1 MKSKRKHDL
10 QTNELAD
17 WIGRVILRLKPHGRI
32 LGWGALVVLLAV
44 FVFFVLPKIG
54 GGYGA
59 EAVSAAVFNRAQ
71 RSFEAEPLREFLR
84 TYSDSPQ
91 VPTARL
97 MLADRVLRESASGV
111 AAGEGADR
119 QAKRE
124 KQLAEARDLYAK
136 VAESDGVGRP
146 MARVGLAL
154 VLLEEGRL
162 DEGWAALEEVRK
174 EWPQSVAAVKA
185 KAHLEAL
192 AGYEP
197 IAFSEEPLEKP
208 EKPKEPGEGGGA
220 AKPGEPKAPET
231 GPPASAAGPP
241 AARSRNAD
249 EADGPAEPKPGR
261 TPEPKAEK

>member
-1 MKSKRKHDL
+1 MKSKRKHEL

-17 WIGRVILRLKPHGRI
+17 WIGGVILRLKPHGRI
-32 LGWGALVVLLAV
+32 LGWGALVVLLAA
-44 FVFFVLPKIG
+44 FVFFVLPKIQRG
-54 GGYGA
+54 SGA

-91 VPTARL
+91 APTARL
-97 MLADRVLRESASGV
+97 MLADRVLRESAGGV
-111 AAGEGADR
+111 AAGEGADP

-124 KQLAEARDLYAK
+124 KQLAEARDLYTK
-136 VAESDGVGRP
+136 VAETDDVRRP

-162 DEGWAALEEVRK
+162 DEGRAALEEVRK
-174 EWPQSVAAVKA
+174 AWPQSVAAAKA

-197 IAFSEEPLEKP
+197 IAFSDEPLEKP

-231 GPPASAAGPP
+231 GPPA
-241 AARSRNAD
+241 
-249 EADGPAEPKPGR
+249 EPKPGR

>member
-32 LGWGALVVLLAV
+32 VGWGALVVLVAA
-44 FVFFVLPKIG
+44 FVFFVLPKIQRG
-54 GGYGA
+54 SGA
-59 EAVSAAVFNRAQ
+59 EAVSAAAFNRAQ

-84 TYSDSPQ
+84 TYPDSPQ
-91 VPTARL
+91 TPTARL
-97 MLADRVLRESASGV
+97 MLADRVLRESAAGGV
-111 AAGEGADR
+111 GGESADP

-124 KQLAEARDLYAK
+124 KQLAEARDHYTK
-136 VAESDGVGRP
+136 VAETDDVRRP

-162 DEGWAALEEVRK
+162 DEGRAALEDVRK
-174 EWPQSVAAVKA
+174 EWPQSVAAAKA

-197 IAFSEEPLEKP
+197 MAFSDEPLEKS
-208 EKPKEPGEGGGA
+208 EKPKEPGESGGS
-220 AKPGEPKAPET
+220 AKRGEPKATGT
-231 GPPASAAGPP
+231 GPS
-241 AARSRNAD
+241 
-249 EADGPAEPKPGR
+249 AEPKSGQ
-261 TPEPKAEK
+261 TPEPKDEK

>member
-1 MKSKRKHDL
+1 MKSKRKHEL

-17 WIGRVILRLKPHGRI
+17 WIGRVILRLKPHARI
-32 LGWGALVVLLAV
+32 LGWGALVVLLAA

-59 EAVSAAVFNRAQ
+59 EAVSAAVFDRAQ

-84 TYSDSPQ
+84 TYPDSPQ
-91 VPTARL
+91 APTARL
-97 MLADRVLRESASGV
+97 MLADRVLRESAAGV

-136 VAESDGVGRP
+136 VAETDDVRRS

-162 DEGWAALEEVRK
+162 DEGRAALEEVRK
-174 EWPQSVAAVKA
+174 AWPQSVAAAKA
-185 KAHLEAL
+185 KVHLEAL

-197 IAFSEEPLEKP
+197 IAFSDEPLEKS

-220 AKPGEPKAPET
+220 PKPGEPKAPET
-231 GPPASAAGPP
+231 GPPAERKTG
-241 AARSRNAD
+241 
-249 EADGPAEPKPGR
+249 E

>member
-17 WIGRVILRLKPHGRI
+17 WIGRVILRLKPHARI

-44 FVFFVLPKIG
+44 FVFFVLPKIE

-71 RSFEAEPLREFLR
+71 GSFEAEPLREFLR
-84 TYSDSPQ
+84 TYPDSPQ
-91 VPTARL
+91 APTARL
-97 MLADRVLRESASGV
+97 MLADRVLRESAAGG

-124 KQLAEARDLYAK
+124 RQLAEARDLYTK
-136 VAESDGVGRP
+136 VAETDELRRP

-162 DEGWAALEEVRK
+162 DEGRAALEEVRK
-174 EWPQSVAAVKA
+174 EWPQSVAAAKA

-197 IAFSEEPLEKP
+197 IAFSDEPLEKP

-220 AKPGEPKAPET
+220 AKPGEPKVPET
-231 GPPASAAGPP
+231 GP
-241 AARSRNAD
+241 
-249 EADGPAEPKPGR
+249 PAEPKPGR

>member
-1 MKSKRKHDL
+1 MKSRRKHEL

-17 WIGRVILRLKPHGRI
+17 WIGRVILRLKPHARI

-44 FVFFVLPKIG
+44 FVFFVLPIIK

-91 VPTARL
+91 APTARL
-97 MLADRVLRESASGV
+97 MLADRVLRESA
-111 AAGEGADR
+111 AGSVGGESADP

-124 KQLAEARDLYAK
+124 RQLAEARDLYAR
-136 VAESDGVGRP
+136 VDESDGVGRP

-162 DEGWAALEEVRK
+162 DEGRAALEDVRK
-174 EWPQSVAAVKA
+174 AWPQSVAAAKA
-185 KAHLEAL
+185 QAHLEAL

-197 IAFSEEPLEKP
+197 IAFSEEPLTEP
-208 EKPKEPGEGGGA
+208 ETAGEGKDEKK
-220 AKPGEPKAPET
+220 KPS
-231 GPPASAAGPP
+231 ASQ
-241 AARSRNAD
+241 
-249 EADGPAEPKPGR
+249 
-261 TPEPKAEK
+261 

>member
-17 WIGRVILRLKPHGRI
+17 WIGRWILRLKPHARI

-44 FVFFVLPKIG
+44 FVFFVLPKIE

-59 EAVSAAVFNRAQ
+59 EAVSAAVFNRA
-71 RSFEAEPLREFLR
+71 RGSFEAEPLREFLR
-84 TYSDSPQ
+84 TYPDSLQ
-91 VPTARL
+91 APTARL
-97 MLADRVLRESASGV
+97 MLADRVLRESAAGI
-111 AAGEGADR
+111 AAGEGADP

-124 KQLAEARDLYAK
+124 KQLAEARDLYTK
-136 VAESDGVGRP
+136 VAETDDARRP
-146 MARVGLAL
+146 MARVGLAM

-162 DEGWAALEEVRK
+162 DEGRAALEEVRK

-197 IAFSEEPLEKP
+197 SAFSDEPLEKP
-208 EKPKEPGEGGGA
+208 EKPKEPGEGGGE
-220 AKPGEPKAPET
+220 AKPGELKAPET
-231 GPPASAAGPP
+231 GPPA
-241 AARSRNAD
+241 
-249 EADGPAEPKPGR
+249 EPKSGQM
-261 TPEPKAEK
+261 PEPKAEK

>member
-1 MKSKRKHDL
+1 MKSRRKHEL

-17 WIGRVILRLKPHGRI
+17 WIGRVILRLKPHARI

-44 FVFFVLPKIG
+44 FVFFVLQKIE

-91 VPTARL
+91 APTARL
-97 MLADRVLRESASGV
+97 MLADRVLRESAAGGV
-111 AAGEGADR
+111 GGESADP

-124 KQLAEARDLYAK
+124 KQLAEARDLYTK
-136 VAESDGVGRP
+136 VAETGDARRP

-162 DEGWAALEEVRK
+162 DEGRAALEEVRK
-174 EWPQSVAAVKA
+174 AWPQSVAAAKA
-185 KAHLEAL
+185 QAHLEAL

-197 IAFSEEPLEKP
+197 SAFSDEPLAKPETAGEGKEEKQKQEEPS
-208 EKPKEPGEGGGA
+208 
-220 AKPGEPKAPET
+220 
-231 GPPASAAGPP
+231 AS
-241 AARSRNAD
+241 
-249 EADGPAEPKPGR
+249 E
-261 TPEPKAEK
+261 

>member
-17 WIGRVILRLKPHGRI
+17 WIGRVILRLKPHARI
-32 LGWGALVVLLAV
+32 LGWGSLVVLLAV
-44 FVFFVLPKIG
+44 FVFFVLPKIE

-59 EAVSAAVFNRAQ
+59 ETVSAAVFNRAQ

-84 TYSDSPQ
+84 TYPDSPQ
-91 VPTARL
+91 APTARL
-97 MLADRVLRESASGV
+97 MLADRVLRESA
-111 AAGEGADR
+111 AGGAGGESADP

-124 KQLAEARDLYAK
+124 KRLAEARDLYTK
-136 VAESDGVGRP
+136 VAETDDARRP

-162 DEGWAALEEVRK
+162 DEGRTALEDVRR
-174 EWPQSVAAVKA
+174 EWPQSVAAAKA
-185 KAHLEAL
+185 KAHLESL

-197 IAFSEEPLEKP
+197 TAFSDEPLEKP
-208 EKPKEPGEGGGA
+208 EKPKEPDEGGGE

-231 GPPASAAGPP
+231 KPPAERKTG
-241 AARSRNAD
+241 
-249 EADGPAEPKPGR
+249 E

>member
-1 MKSKRKHDL
+1 MKSKRKHEL

-59 EAVSAAVFNRAQ
+59 EAVSAAVFTRAQ
-71 RSFEAEPLREFLR
+71 RSFETEPLREFLR
-84 TYSDSPQ
+84 TYSDSLQ
-91 VPTARL
+91 APTARL
-97 MLADRVLRESASGV
+97 MLADRVVRESAGGV

-162 DEGWAALEEVRK
+162 DEGRAALEEVRK
-174 EWPQSVAAVKA
+174 EWPQSVAAAKA

-197 IAFSEEPLEKP
+197 IAFSDEPLEKP
-208 EKPKEPGEGGGA
+208 EKPKEPDEGGEA
-220 AKPGEPKAPET
+220 AEPGEPKAPET
-231 GPPASAAGPP
+231 GPPAERKTGETS
-241 AARSRNAD
+241 
-249 EADGPAEPKPGR
+249 
-261 TPEPKAEK
+261 EPKAEK

>member
-1 MKSKRKHDL
+1 MKSRRKHEL

-17 WIGRVILRLKPHGRI
+17 WIGRVILRLKPHARI

-44 FVFFVLPKIG
+44 FVFFVLQKIE

-91 VPTARL
+91 APTARL
-97 MLADRVLRESASGV
+97 MLADRVLRESAAGGV
-111 AAGEGADR
+111 GGESADP

-124 KQLAEARDLYAK
+124 KQLAEARDLYTK

-162 DEGWAALEEVRK
+162 DEGRAALEEVRK
-174 EWPQSVAAVKA
+174 AWPQSVAAAKA
-185 KAHLEAL
+185 QAHLEAL

-197 IAFSEEPLEKP
+197 SAFSDEPLAKPETAGEGKEEKQKQEEPS
-208 EKPKEPGEGGGA
+208 
-220 AKPGEPKAPET
+220 
-231 GPPASAAGPP
+231 AS
-241 AARSRNAD
+241 
-249 EADGPAEPKPGR
+249 E
-261 TPEPKAEK
+261 

>member
-1 MKSKRKHDL
+1 MKSKRKHEL

-71 RSFEAEPLREFLR
+71 RSFETEPLREFLR
-84 TYSDSPQ
+84 TYPDSPQ
-91 VPTARL
+91 APTARL
-97 MLADRVLRESASGV
+97 MLADRVLRESAAGG

-119 QAKRE
+119 QTKCE
-124 KQLAEARDLYAK
+124 KQLAEARDLYEK
-136 VAESDGVGRP
+136 VDETGGVRRP
-146 MARVGLAL
+146 MARVGLAM

-162 DEGWAALEEVRK
+162 DEGRTALEGVRK
-174 EWPQSVAAVKA
+174 EWPQSVAAAKA

-197 IAFSEEPLEKP
+197 IAFSDEPLEKS
-208 EKPKEPGEGGGA
+208 EKPKEQGEDEGA

-231 GPPASAAGPP
+231 GPPASAAG
-241 AARSRNAD
+241 
-249 EADGPAEPKPGR
+249 EADGPAEPKSGE